1 LLGKV
6 VPIDINEEMRQS
18 YLDYAMSV
26 IVGRAL
32 PDVRDGLK
40 PVHRRIL
47 YAMHTIGMTPEK
59 PHRKSAYIVGEVLAR
74 YHPHGDTA
82 VYDALVRLAQDF
94 ACRYPLVDGHGNFG
108 SVDGDAPAAMRYTE
122 ARLAKIA
129 VEMLRD
135 IGKETVD
142 FVPNYDGTTE
152 EPVVLPARVP
162 NLLINGSAGIA
173 VGMATNIPPH
183 NIGEVING
191 VLALIDNPALTVEE
205 LVQVI
210 PGPDF
215 PTGGI
220 ILGREGIR
228 AAYTTGRGSIVV
240 RGRASIERQGGK
252 TAIIITEIPY
262 QVNKARLL
270 EKIAELVRERR
281 VDGISDLRD
290 ESDRRG
296 MRVVVELRRDA
307 EPKVVLN
314 RLYKHTQLEDAFG
327 VIMLALVNGQP
338 EVLNLKQVL
347 EHYLEH
353 QKEVVVRR
361 CRFELREARDRLEI
375 VEGLHIAL
383 TNIDAVVALIK
394 AAPDT
399 EAARQGLM
407 ERFGLTERQAQ
418 AILDM
423 RLQRLTGLEREK
435 LQEEL
440 KQLRE
445 RIGYLEAVL
454 ADERRVLSIIREELI
469 AIKQRFADPRRTE
482 ISEEQVSYRPEDLIP
497 EEQVVVTVTHQ
508 GYIKRRSQAAY
519 RSQHR
524 GGRGVAGVEPR
535 QEDFVR
541 HVFIAGTHDY
551 FLFFTNK
558 GKTYRL
564 KVYEIPEAG
573 RQARGTAIV
582 NLLRMSTGERVTAI
596 VPVKEFA
603 PDRYV
608 FLTTEKGIVKK
619 VRLDAFT
626 SVRRDGI
633 IAVNLNEGDELVAA
647 ALTSGKDEL
656 LLVTRDGMSIRFSE
670 EEVRPLGR
678 TARGVRGIR
687 LRAGDAVAGMV
698 VVEPGKELLVVT
710 SKGYGKRTRL
720 DEFRRQSRGGTGI
733 IAAKVSAGS
742 GAVAGVEV
750 VGKSEEV
757 LVVSTGGIVIRLKVH
772 EIPVLGRP
780 ARGVVVMRLGPEDSV
795 ATLARVVSED

>member
-1 LLGKV
+1 MLGKV

>member
-1 LLGKV
+1 
-6 VPIDINEEMRQS
+6 MRQS